1 MPPVSSSVKQVSL
14 YLCTRECCAH
24 NSCLRRSH
32 ATVDKHFKRTVV
44 AVRRVGMSTELDLLL
59 VRQLQVVL
67 EALAD
72 LFQPLLAGLTVC
84 LALLD
89 LGSLLT
95 ALLRRLASRT
105 CPETHTPEGLTDVDH
120 DTHNLVV
127 AFVLQSLADGSE
139 HHIEPGGVLSL
150 AVLERVGP
158 AATELVLRVLPF
170 RAHAALEEV
179 VVRLLGKLRGRGDVV
194 LEQAHVSLVHFCMVC
209 LEGHT
214 YVDAPELLDG
224 SVQVFCS
231 ACLTLKLDGSSNT
244 VMILPSSA
252 LLSLVASVARPR
264 PWWMV
269 YRCRV
274 FAVEDRSLKAGWG
287 DMSTHVAEKVL
298 LVDRCDFAPGRVG
311 AGEQVKWSEISP
323 ARDSPMLARKGQYLD
338 AHPLISRQRYHI
350 QYPVFTDKRD
360 RSQLKSHVP
369 TKAAFR
375 EPKICSRLETMN
387 FQMLHLRPPKPF
399 KATLDTSPSRHQ
411 TARTIAL
418 IASRDLQAPGVTTL
432 SRSVRR
438 LPRSISSVQM
448 TSVSISTTPT
458 LSSPDI
464 TLHRLVS
471 YLGTLI
477 ATGLLGL
484 CLQTRKMN
492 HGYQVPI
499 CVMKLKL

>member
-1 MPPVSSSVKQVSL
+1 MPPVSSSVKQVSVL
-14 YLCTRECCAH
+14 A
-24 NSCLRRSH
+24 SSSSH
-32 ATVDKHFKRTVV
+32 ALLDGHMLHTVDKHFKRTVV

-224 SVQVFCS
+224 VKGDDLLQQLAPVLLAAGRLGEPECPGVLQRMLDIEIGRVVKHSDDLAVIC
-231 ACLTLKLDGSSNT
+231 TLVVGSIGYT
-244 VMILPSSA
+244 A
-252 LLSLVASVARPR
+252 LGRDWNGIKRNLLVGHRLR
-264 PWWMV
+264 
-269 YRCRV
+269 
-274 FAVEDRSLKAGWG
+274 DLGHGGWFIG
-287 DMSTHVAEKVL
+287 AVL

-311 AGEQVKWSEISP
+311 AGGVNGSP
-323 ARDSPMLARKGQYLD
+323 KCCSNCDSDRRQSSPRFAD
-338 AHPLISRQRYHI
+338 ASP
-350 QYPVFTDKRD
+350 KR
-360 RSQLKSHVP
+360 
-369 TKAAFR
+369 A
-375 EPKICSRLETMN
+375 
-387 FQMLHLRPPKPF
+387 
-399 KATLDTSPSRHQ
+399 
-411 TARTIAL
+411 TARTVIM
-418 IASRDLQAPGVTTL
+418 DLQAPGVTTL